1 MCTPEYFSDNEAVQ
15 SRGSGHNKQS
25 LAPPPGHGSSTAE
38 AAPSRVGRVGVGEHD
53 EGVSD
58 REVHIIARS
67 RENGSKL
74 RLREAEERSQETTN
88 NILHVFMHLYQLL
101 VWCTRVNNK
110 LAGT

>member
-1 MCTPEYFSDNEAVQ
+1 M
-15 SRGSGHNKQS
+15 
-25 LAPPPGHGSSTAE
+25 STAE
-38 AAPSRVGRVGVGEHD
+38 AAYGRAGRVGIGEHD
-53 EGVSD
+53 E
-58 REVHIIARS
+58 EVAHRQVRLIARYH
-67 RENGSKL
+67 ENGSKL